1 MGKVSQGPVL
11 FCLCASRCG
20 GTQCHPLSC
29 KPFFWLQWISCRTVD
44 YTVKLQIEAEEK
56 GVANLEPLTDALQSP
71 ARIVATGFA
80 IAATGV
86 AAACAGLAIA
96 RIIEA
101 YKK

>member
-1 MGKVSQGPVL
+1 M
-11 FCLCASRCG
+11 
-20 GTQCHPLSC
+20 
-29 KPFFWLQWISCRTVD
+29 
-44 YTVKLQIEAEEK
+44 KLQIEAEER
-56 GVANLEPLTDALQSP
+56 GVVSLEPLAEALRSP

>member
-1 MGKVSQGPVL
+1 M
-11 FCLCASRCG
+11 
-20 GTQCHPLSC
+20 
-29 KPFFWLQWISCRTVD
+29 ISV
-44 YTVKLQIEAEEK
+44 
-56 GVANLEPLTDALQSP
+56 EPLTEALQSP
-71 ARIVATGFA
+71 ARIAATGFA